1 MRIKYLI
8 WLFCVLGVACLP
20 DGPHDGLS
28 GRQQHPPPGE
38 PQDGLSGRSQ
48 NQQTGGPQN
57 GLPVAYDDDNY
68 YAPQLQPEGLDGLS
82 GASDD
87 DMTDATMSS
96 SDSDHGAEGM
106 EEDDNLPDHRFE
118 KR

>member
-1 MRIKYLI
+1 M
-8 WLFCVLGVACLP
+8 
-20 DGPHDGLS
+20 
-28 GRQQHPPPGE
+28 
-38 PQDGLSGRSQ
+38 
-48 NQQTGGPQN
+48 
-57 GLPVAYDDDNY
+57 AYDNDIY
-68 YAPQLQPEGLDGLS
+68 YTPQLQPEVLDGMS

-118 KR
+118 KRLTIQLHKKALFNLFFLLQDPYPEDREEGWN